1 MAYAE
6 GTSVSAEKSKTDLKR
21 TILKSGGE
29 GYEAF
34 ERQDKAGIQFKYN
47 NRMLRFVVD
56 FPGPD
61 DRRFTRTPT
70 GRSRSRDSAIQEHEA
85 EQRRRWRA
93 LLIVIKA
100 KFEVVSSGIATFEEE
115 FLPYTVLPDGRTV
128 AEHALPMVKQA
139 YATGKIPGSLIM
151 LPEVTG

>member
-6 GTSVSAEKSKTDLKR
+6 GTIVSVEKSKTELKH
-21 TILKSGGE
+21 TILKNGGT

-34 ERQDKAGIQFKYN
+34 EREDKAGIQFKFN
-47 NRMLRFVVD
+47 ERLLRFIVA

-61 DRRFTRTPT
+61 NRMFTRTPT
-70 GRSRSRDSAIQEHEA
+70 GLSRAKDVAFQAYEG

-93 LLIVIKA
+93 LILAIKA
-100 KFEVVSSGIATFEEE
+100 KFEIVTSGISTFEEE

-128 AEHALPMVKQA
+128 AEHAIPMVEQA
-139 YATGKIPGSLIM
+139 YLTGKIPGSLIA
-151 LPEVTG
+151 LPETTE